1 MGYFLNLRTYCSVK
15 AFSTSY
21 FSRKDIE
28 VVAGSGCPSTDRKVV
43 NSGKRL
49 RAHVDIDEGNVC
61 SSCILR
67 GNCERAYV
75 MASEGEGGQTVDL
88 MRILLTY
95 GLDPITS
102 TVENMLCRSK
112 TIEESARRLLKA
124 MVEFGSKEFDSLLP
138 NATSSKKAASLQESL
153 ASAEK
158 GRTNLPIK
166 QGDWLCPKCNFLNF
180 ARNIKCLRCNDISQE
195 RLRKLWEDQDHLP
208 LKKGDWICNKCNF
221 LNFARNTICLQ
232 CKEKP
237 PKRELNPGD
246 WECDSCN
253 FINFGRNMVCLKC
266 DHKRP
271 KASNSSG
278 ASAQPGHEIRGFSS
292 YHKGSR
298 FVKDEDETGG
308 EPPIRQETQSP
319 NNGTA
324 RWRFVEDESKDIDG
338 SKSWDGISGFVDF
351 PIAGG
356 KSELSQNSSKRSK
369 WKAEMLEKSRP
380 HSRGGESR
388 SASLQ
393 RRPEFVECSSD
404 EEMAEWFGHGK
415 RMQMEE

>member
-1 MGYFLNLRTYCSVK
+1 MGYFLNLRTYRSVK

-75 MASEGEGGQTVDL
+75 MASEGEGGRTVDL

-95 GLDPITS
+95 GLDPIM
-102 TVENMLCRSK
+102 VQWKWNLIPFSK
-112 TIEESARRLLKA
+112 CYLIQKGSITARES
-124 MVEFGSKEFDSLLP
+124 GIQP
-138 NATSSKKAASLQESL
+138 KKAELIFQL
-153 ASAEK
+153 
-158 GRTNLPIK
+158 R
-166 QGDWLCPKCNFLNF
+166 QGDWLCPK
-180 ARNIKCLRCNDISQE
+180 
-195 RLRKLWEDQDHLP
+195 
-208 LKKGDWICNKCNF
+208 
-221 LNFARNTICLQ
+221 
-232 CKEKP
+232 
-237 PKRELNPGD
+237 
-246 WECDSCN
+246 CN

-271 KASNSSG
+271 K

-298 FVKDEDETGG
+298 FVKDEDETSG

-393 RRPEFVECSSD
+393 RSQSLLNVAVMRR
-404 EEMAEWFGHGK
+404 WLNGLG
-415 RMQMEE
+415 MERGCKWRSKPD